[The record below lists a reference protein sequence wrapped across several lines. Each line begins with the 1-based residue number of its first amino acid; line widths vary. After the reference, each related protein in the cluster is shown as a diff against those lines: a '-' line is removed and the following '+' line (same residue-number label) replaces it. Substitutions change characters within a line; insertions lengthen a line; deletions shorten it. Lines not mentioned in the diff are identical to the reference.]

1 MQEGDSDA
9 SERTNAMPL
18 ESQLRGCILPHDQT
32 EVIFAISSVST
43 CACATGDLE
52 QVEAHKL
59 GVHLC
64 TCLALTIPIT
74 YEDMYNFEGTSNGR
88 NGYSGGM
95 QGCRV
100 RYLAAPAGPA
110 LLLFSFAHG

>member
-1 MQEGDSDA
+1 MTMEGGLGHCSD
-9 SERTNAMPL
+9 
-18 ESQLRGCILPHDQT
+18 D
-32 EVIFAISSVST
+32 
-43 CACATGDLE
+43 TGDLE

-100 RYLAAPAGPA
+100 RYLAAPASPA

>member
-1 MQEGDSDA
+1 MQHSKGLHTDGIVAVAFSDGNQLAFDSHARDNTA
-9 SERTNAMPL
+9 
-18 ESQLRGCILPHDQT
+18 
-32 EVIFAISSVST
+32 F
-43 CACATGDLE
+43 TGDLE

-100 RYLAAPAGPA
+100 RYLAAPASPA